1 MNTPSHAV
9 INLAV
14 LMGQPQLTLPIVVGA
29 VLPDVPM
36 FVMYAW
42 AKGVQR
48 QSERQIWTETYW
60 HPRWQLINHSFH
72 SIPLAAIVAAAA
84 YLTNYPA
91 IAWLGLS
98 MVLHS
103 LGDLPVHHDDAHRHW
118 LPFSH
123 SRWSSPLSY
132 WDPQHHGAIVSW
144 VEKLLVLVASIY
156 LFPLL
161 TSWVA
166 QSLLVGINLLYISG
180 YFYRLWHSKCRQIQ
194 IQNSQS

>member
-9 INLAV
+9 INLAL
-14 LMGQPQLTLPIVVGA
+14 LMGQPQMVLPIAVGA

-42 AKGVQR
+42 AKGVQQ
-48 QSERQIWTETYW
+48 QSERQIWTGTYW
-60 HPRWQLINHSFH
+60 HPQWQLINHSFH
-72 SIPLAAIVAAAA
+72 SIPLAAIATTVA
-84 YLTNYPA
+84 YFMDCQA

-123 SRWSSPLSY
+123 YRWISPLSY
-132 WDPQHHGAIVSW
+132 WDPRHHGTIVAV

-156 LFPLL
+156 LFPVL

-166 QSLLVGINLLYISG
+166 RSLLVGINLLYWSG
-180 YFYRLWHSKCRQIQ
+180 YFYRLWHRKCGQIQ
-194 IQNSQS
+194 TQNS